1 MNDITF
7 VTQSQAV
14 VNQSNAQKRKQS
26 TAVGPAAKGG
36 SSISNKQSSLN
47 AGKNVTIDED
57 AGEQARGSA
66 MSGADLAANISE
78 E

>member
-14 VNQSNAQKRKQS
+14 VNQTNAAKRQKS
-26 TAVGPAAKGG
+26 TSIPAAKGG

-66 MSGADLAANISE
+66 MSGADLGANISE